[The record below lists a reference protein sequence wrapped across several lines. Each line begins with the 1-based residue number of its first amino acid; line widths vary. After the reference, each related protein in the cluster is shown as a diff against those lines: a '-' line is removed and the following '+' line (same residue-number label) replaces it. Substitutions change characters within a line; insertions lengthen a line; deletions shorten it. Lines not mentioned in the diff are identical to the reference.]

1 MIHRTETWL
10 RAAAFPG
17 AWVASLLFHDRLL
30 ALPTLCLW
38 KRFTGLECYG
48 CGMGRALVAAFNGDF
63 VGAWHQH
70 RLVFVA
76 IACLAFVCVES
87 VQELRAMEG

>member
-1 MIHRTETWL
+1 MIRWTETWL
-10 RAAAFPG
+10 RAVALPG
-17 AWVASLLFHDRLL
+17 LLLASLLFHDWLL

-38 KRFTGLECYG
+38 KRLTGFECYG
-48 CGMGRALVAAFNGDF
+48 CGMGRALIAAFNGDF
-63 VGAWHQH
+63 AGAWHQH

-76 IACLAFVCVES
+76 IACLTVVCVES

>member
-17 AWVASLLFHDRLL
+17 AWVASLLFHHRLL
-30 ALPTLCLW
+30 GLPTLCLW

-63 VGAWHQH
+63 AGAWHQH

-76 IACLAFVCVES
+76 IACLAFVCAES